1 MKNRFQDIAS
11 IDFYQN
17 KKLVKWLIFLISLLL
32 GLGSIGY
39 THRLVEELR
48 EREDRQIRVLSAA
61 LDYAA
66 TTSENLTFINQ
77 EIIQQNYSFPIIM
90 ADEQGNPIDYRNIS
104 FNTSRNRADSMQ
116 VLKEELFEMQED
128 YPPIVLQEAAIRI
141 YYRNSALLTN
151 LKYYPYIQMGVIL
164 LFSLLVYVVFNQS
177 KLSEQN
183 RVWAGLTKETAHQLG
198 TPIASLMAW
207 MDYLKNSPFWE
218 ENQEIIQ
225 EMDKDVTKLRVVTE
239 RFSSIGSKPV
249 IQAENVYEIIE
260 EGVSYL
266 RPRISTKVDWEIQ
279 SDSKELVALLNKPL
293 FDWVIENVC
302 KNAVDAMK
310 GKGLIRISL
319 FQDNDKFVGIDISD
333 TGMGIEKMKFKKV
346 FTPGF
351 SSRKRGWGLGLT
363 LSKRIVEGYHGG
375 KIFVK
380 QSELGKGTTFRILLP
395 VPVVEGTPFK
405 SKGMWDGVWGE
416 LGIFARVLEVLFL
429 G

>member
-48 EREDRQIRVLSAA
+48 EREDRQIRVFSAA

-104 FNTSRNRADSMQ
+104 FKNSRDKTDSMQ
-116 VLKEELFEMQED
+116 VLKEVFLEMQKN

-141 YYRNSALLTN
+141 YYRNSELLTN
-151 LKYYPYIQMGVIL
+151 LKYYPYIQLAVIL
-164 LFSLLVYVVFNQS
+164 LFGLLVYVVFNQS

-183 RVWAGLTKETAHQLG
+183 RVWAGLTKETAPQLG

-207 MDYLKNSPFWE
+207 MDYLKNSPVWD

-239 RFSSIGSKPV
+239 RFSSIGSRPV
-249 IQAENVYEIIE
+249 IQPENVYEIIE

-310 GKGLIRISL
+310 GKGMIRISL

-395 VPVVEGTPFK
+395 VPLVEGTPFK
-405 SKGMWDGVWGE
+405 SKGMWDGV
-416 LGIFARVLEVLFL
+416 
-429 G
+429 

>member
-128 YPPIVLQEAAIRI
+128 YAPIVLQEAAIRI

-151 LKYYPYIQMGVIL
+151 LKYYPYIQLGVIL

-207 MDYLKNSPFWE
+207 MDYLKNSTVWD

-239 RFSSIGSKPV
+239 RFSSIGSRPV
-249 IQAENVYEIIE
+249 IQPENVYEIIE

-405 SKGMWDGVWGE
+405 SRGMWDGV
-416 LGIFARVLEVLFL
+416 
-429 G
+429 

>member
-1 MKNRFQDIAS
+1 MKNRFQDLAS

-17 KKLVKWLIFLISLLL
+17 KKLVKWLIFFISLLL

-90 ADEQGNPIDYRNIS
+90 ADGQGNPIDYRNID
-104 FNTSRNRADSMQ
+104 FKNSRNQVDSMQ
-116 VLKEELFEMQED
+116 LLKRELLAMQED
-128 YPPIVLQEAAIRI
+128 FPPIVLQEADIRI
-141 YYRNSALLTN
+141 YYRNSELLTN
-151 LKYYPYIQMGVIL
+151 LKYYPYIQLAVIL
-164 LFSLLVYVVFNQS
+164 LFGLLVYVVFNQS

-207 MDYLKNSPFWE
+207 MDYLKNSPVWD

-225 EMDKDVTKLRVVTE
+225 EMDKDVAKLRVVTE
-239 RFSSIGSKPV
+239 RFSSIGSSPV
-249 IQAENVYEIIE
+249 IQPENVYEIVE

-266 RPRISTKVDWEIQ
+266 RPRISTKVEWEIQ
-279 SDSKELVALLNKPL
+279 SDSRDLVALLNKPL

-310 GKGLIRISL
+310 GKGLLRIVL
-319 FQDNDKFVGIDISD
+319 FQESDKYVGIDISD
-333 TGMGIEKMKFKKV
+333 SGVGIEKMKFKKV

-395 VPVVEGTPFK
+395 VPMMEGTPFK
-405 SKGMWDGVWGE
+405 SKGMWDGIG
-416 LGIFARVLEVLFL
+416 
-429 G
+429 

>member
-1 MKNRFQDIAS
+1 MKNRFQDLAS

-90 ADEQGNPIDYRNIS
+90 ADGQGNPIDYRNIA
-104 FNTSRNRADSMQ
+104 FKNSRSQADSMQ
-116 VLKEELFEMQED
+116 LLKEELLEMQED
-128 YPPIVLQEAAIRI
+128 YPPIVLQEADIRI
-141 YYRNSALLTN
+141 YYRNSELLTN
-151 LKYYPYIQMGVIL
+151 LKYYPYIQLAVIL
-164 LFSLLVYVVFNQS
+164 LFGLLVYVVFNQS

-207 MDYLKNSPFWE
+207 MDYLKNSPVWD

-225 EMDKDVTKLRVVTE
+225 EMDKDVSKLRVVTE
-239 RFSSIGSKPV
+239 RFSSIGSSPV
-249 IQAENVYEIIE
+249 IQSENVYEIIE

-266 RPRISTKVDWEIQ
+266 RPRISTKVEWEIQ
-279 SDSKELVALLNKPL
+279 ADSKDLVALLNKPL

-310 GKGLIRISL
+310 GKGVLRIVL
-319 FQDNDKFVGIDISD
+319 FQESDKFVGIDISD
-333 TGMGIEKMKFKKV
+333 TGVGIEKMKFKKV

-395 VPVVEGTPFK
+395 VPLLEGTPFQ
-405 SKGMWDGVWGE
+405 SKGMWDGIG
-416 LGIFARVLEVLFL
+416 
-429 G
+429 

>member
-90 ADEQGNPIDYRNIS
+90 ADEQGNPIDFRNIA
-104 FNTSRNRADSMQ
+104 FKNSRNQADSMQ
-116 VLKEELFEMQED
+116 ILKEELLEMQED

-141 YYRNSALLTN
+141 YYRNSELLTN
-151 LKYYPYIQMGVIL
+151 LKYYPYIQLAVIL
-164 LFSLLVYVVFNQS
+164 LFGLLVYVVFNQS

-207 MDYLKNSPFWE
+207 MDYLKNSPVWD

-239 RFSSIGSKPV
+239 RFSSIGSRPV
-249 IQAENVYEIIE
+249 IQPENVYEIIE

-310 GKGLIRISL
+310 GKGVIRISL

-395 VPVVEGTPFK
+395 VPLVEGTPFK
-405 SKGMWDGVWGE
+405 SKGMWDGV
-416 LGIFARVLEVLFL
+416 
-429 G
+429 

>member
-48 EREDRQIRVLSAA
+48 EREDRQIRVFSAA

-104 FNTSRNRADSMQ
+104 FKNSRDKTDSMQ
-116 VLKEELFEMQED
+116 VLKEVLLEMQKD

-141 YYRNSALLTN
+141 YYRNSELLTN
-151 LKYYPYIQMGVIL
+151 LKYYPYIQLAVIL
-164 LFSLLVYVVFNQS
+164 LFGLLVYVVFNQS

-207 MDYLKNSPFWE
+207 MDYLKNSPVWD

-239 RFSSIGSKPV
+239 RFSSIGSRPV
-249 IQAENVYEIIE
+249 IQPENVYEIIE

-310 GKGLIRISL
+310 GKGMIRISL

-395 VPVVEGTPFK
+395 VPMVEGTPFK
-405 SKGMWDGVWGE
+405 SKGMWDGV
-416 LGIFARVLEVLFL
+416 
-429 G
+429 

>member
-1 MKNRFQDIAS
+1 MKNRFQDLAS

-17 KKLVKWLIFLISLLL
+17 KKLVKWLIFFISLLL

-90 ADEQGNPIDYRNIS
+90 ADGQGNPIDFRNIA
-104 FNTSRNRADSMQ
+104 FKNSRNQSDSMQ
-116 VLKEELFEMQED
+116 LLKKELLEMQED
-128 YPPIVLQEAAIRI
+128 YPPIVLQEADIRI
-141 YYRNSALLTN
+141 YYRNSELLTN
-151 LKYYPYIQMGVIL
+151 LKYYPYIQLAVIL
-164 LFSLLVYVVFNQS
+164 LFGLLVYVVFNQS

-207 MDYLKNSPFWE
+207 MDYLKNSPVWD

-225 EMDKDVTKLRVVTE
+225 EMDKDVAKLRVVTE
-239 RFSSIGSKPV
+239 RFSSIGSSPV
-249 IQAENVYEIIE
+249 IQPENVYQIIE

-266 RPRISTKVDWEIQ
+266 RPRISTKVEWEIQ
-279 SDSKELVALLNKPL
+279 SDSKDLVALLNKPL

-310 GKGLIRISL
+310 GKGVLRIVL
-319 FQDNDKFVGIDISD
+319 FQDSDKFVGIDISD
-333 TGMGIEKMKFKKV
+333 TGVGIEKMKFKKV

-395 VPVVEGTPFK
+395 VPMLEGTPFQ
-405 SKGMWDGVWGE
+405 SKGMWDGIG
-416 LGIFARVLEVLFL
+416 
-429 G
+429 

>member
-1 MKNRFQDIAS
+1 
-11 IDFYQN
+11 
-17 KKLVKWLIFLISLLL
+17 
-32 GLGSIGY
+32 
-39 THRLVEELR
+39 
-48 EREDRQIRVLSAA
+48 
-61 LDYAA
+61 
-66 TTSENLTFINQ
+66 
-77 EIIQQNYSFPIIM
+77 
-90 ADEQGNPIDYRNIS
+90 
-104 FNTSRNRADSMQ
+104 
-116 VLKEELFEMQED
+116 
-128 YPPIVLQEAAIRI
+128 
-141 YYRNSALLTN
+141 
-151 LKYYPYIQMGVIL
+151 
-164 LFSLLVYVVFNQS
+164 
-177 KLSEQN
+177 
-183 RVWAGLTKETAHQLG
+183 
-198 TPIASLMAW
+198 
-207 MDYLKNSPFWE
+207 MDYLKNSPVWD

-249 IQAENVYEIIE
+249 IQPENVYEIIE

-310 GKGLIRISL
+310 GKGMIRISL

-395 VPVVEGTPFK
+395 VPLVEGTPFK

-416 LGIFARVLEVLFL
+416 LGFSKESWRHL
-429 G
+429 

>member
-48 EREDRQIRVLSAA
+48 EREDRQIRVFSAA

-104 FNTSRNRADSMQ
+104 FKNSRDKTDSMQ
-116 VLKEELFEMQED
+116 VLKEVLLEMQED
-128 YPPIVLQEAAIRI
+128 YPPIVLQEADIRI
-141 YYRNSALLTN
+141 YYRNSELLTN
-151 LKYYPYIQMGVIL
+151 LKYYPYIQLAVIL
-164 LFSLLVYVVFNQS
+164 LFGLLVYVVFNQS

-207 MDYLKNSPFWE
+207 MDYLKNSPVWD
-218 ENQEIIQ
+218 ENKEIIQ

-239 RFSSIGSKPV
+239 RFSSIGSRPV
-249 IQAENVYEIIE
+249 IQPENVYDIIE

-279 SDSKELVALLNKPL
+279 SDSKELVALVNKPL

-310 GKGLIRISL
+310 GKGMIRISL
-319 FQDNDKFVGIDISD
+319 FQDNDKYVGIDISD

-395 VPVVEGTPFK
+395 VPLVEGTPFK
-405 SKGMWDGVWGE
+405 SKGIWDGV
-416 LGIFARVLEVLFL
+416 
-429 G
+429 

>member
-1 MKNRFQDIAS
+1 MKNRFQDLAS

-17 KKLVKWLIFLISLLL
+17 KKLVKWLIFFISLLL

-48 EREDRQIRVLSAA
+48 EREDRQIQVLSAA

-90 ADEQGNPIDYRNIS
+90 ADGQGNPIDYRNIA
-104 FNTSRNRADSMQ
+104 FKNSRNQADSIL
-116 VLKEELFEMQED
+116 VLKEELLEMQED
-128 YPPIVLQEAAIRI
+128 YPPIVLQEADIRI
-141 YYRNSALLTN
+141 YYRNSELLTN
-151 LKYYPYIQMGVIL
+151 LKYYPYIQLAVIL
-164 LFSLLVYVVFNQS
+164 LFGLLVYVVFNQS

-207 MDYLKNSPFWE
+207 MDYLKNSPVWD

-225 EMDKDVTKLRVVTE
+225 EMDKDVAKLRVVTE
-239 RFSSIGSKPV
+239 RFSSIGSSPV
-249 IQAENVYEIIE
+249 IQPENVYEIIE

-266 RPRISTKVDWEIQ
+266 RPRISTKVEWEIQ
-279 SDSKELVALLNKPL
+279 SDSKDLVALLNKPL

-310 GKGLIRISL
+310 GKGVLRIVL
-319 FQDNDKFVGIDISD
+319 FQESDKFVGIDISD
-333 TGMGIEKMKFKKV
+333 TGVGIEKMKFKKV

-395 VPVVEGTPFK
+395 VPLLEGTPFQ
-405 SKGMWDGVWGE
+405 SKGMWDGIG
-416 LGIFARVLEVLFL
+416 
-429 G
+429 

>member
-405 SKGMWDGVWGE
+405 SKGMWDGV
-416 LGIFARVLEVLFL
+416 
-429 G
+429 